1 MTTKGEGGQ
10 KYPKIWPR
18 GLWMTPNWIQFA
30 ILIIALFTG
39 DNVEVDCRVDANPR
53 PSTIQWFKE
62 GDERFVQNGPTLRL
76 NGVTAA
82 NNGRYICSAINHLR
96 TSTKGELTR
105 TGNATISLN
114 IKHKP
119 GRSNI
124 TPENPKVSWWIMYVL
139 FIQCIWCICTM
150 RTKIGSTCGSCNFLV
165 LENEEIIF

>member
-1 MTTKGEGGQ
+1 M
-10 KYPKIWPR
+10 
-18 GLWMTPNWIQFA
+18 
-30 ILIIALFTG
+30 
-39 DNVEVDCRVDANPR
+39 CRADANPR
-53 PSTIQWFKE
+53 PSKIQWFKE

-124 TPENPKVSWWIMYVL
+124 TPENPKVSWWIIYVL
-139 FIQCIWCICTM
+139 FMQCICTM
-150 RTKIGSTCGSCNFLV
+150 RTKIVLV
-165 LENEEIIF
+165 GVVISWFWRMKKLFFKKPWCYSLLK